1 MKKKLYRERDN
12 LSSTKGT
19 ELPVYNMNFTTKID
33 YSLQRAR
40 YILQGEW
47 SLISFIDINFCQ
59 AS

>member
-33 YSLQRAR
+33 YSLQRAC
-40 YILQGEW
+40 YILQGE
-47 SLISFIDINFCQ
+47 
-59 AS
+59 

>member
-33 YSLQRAR
+33 SLQRAR
-40 YILQGEW
+40 YILQGE
-47 SLISFIDINFCQ
+47 
-59 AS
+59 